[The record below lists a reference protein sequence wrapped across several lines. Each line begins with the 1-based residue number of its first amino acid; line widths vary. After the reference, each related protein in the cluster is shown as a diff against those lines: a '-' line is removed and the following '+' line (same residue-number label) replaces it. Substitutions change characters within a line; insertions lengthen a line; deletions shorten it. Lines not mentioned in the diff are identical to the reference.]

1 MSILCSNVTKKYGD
15 TTALDNINIKFEIG
29 MNILI
34 GSNGAGK
41 STMLNILSTILFP
54 TKGDVKFN
62 DHTIYSKNYKSKL
75 GYLPQDFS
83 VYENITGYEFLFYMS
98 CIKGLNRAKS
108 KKEIVEYLN
117 IFNLSQSAGNRLSS
131 YSGGMKQRIGII
143 QALLGKPEI
152 IILDEPF
159 NSLDPGERRMAKNI
173 LKDLSKNSIIILS
186 SHVLQELEEFE
197 GKLTIIDKGKIVT
210 NINMDEIKT
219 SKDANFLESFYFES
233 VKDYNKI
240 KGNLL

>member
-15 TTALDNINIKFEIG
+15 TAALDGINIEFKAG

-41 STMLNILSTILFP
+41 STLLNILSTIIFP
-54 TKGDVKFN
+54 TGGDVKFKGN
-62 DHTIYSKNYKSKL
+62 TIYSKDYKSKL

-83 VYENITGYEFLFYMS
+83 VYENITGYEFLLYMS
-98 CIKGLNRAKS
+98 CIKSINREKA
-108 KKEIVEYLN
+108 KKEIKEYLN
-117 IFNLSQSAGNRLSS
+117 IFNLSQSADKRLSA

-143 QALLGKPEI
+143 QALLDRPDI

-173 LKDLSKNSIIILS
+173 LKELSKNSIIILS
-186 SHVLQELEEFE
+186 SHVLQELEEFS
-197 GKLTIIDKGKIVT
+197 GRLTIIDEGKVVT
-210 NINMDEIKT
+210 NIDMDDLKA
-219 SKDANFLESFYFES
+219 SKDANFLESFYFE
-233 VKDYNKI
+233 KTKNI
-240 KGNLL
+240 I